1 MVHELHEGSLIW
13 YHRLDIPV
21 WGVAVLPC
29 GSKIACGM
37 DDGHVCVV
45 STPPYVA
52 QYLNDCY
59 YSSQLLHGI

>member
-13 YHRLDIPV
+13 RHRLNNPV
-21 WGVAVLPC
+21 WSVGVLPC

-37 DDGHVCVV
+37 DDGQVYVV
-45 STPPYVA
+45 SPPPYVV

-59 YSSQLLHGI
+59 YSSQLLHDA